1 MLGHTHVLIAG
12 ATWAA
17 VWWRPLAAGDLT
29 LTAPLLALS
38 ADLTASISSL
48 AAVGLGALLPDL
60 DHPGALLARWKPAGR
75 GGPFGIKRL
84 FMPLLIPSLAVR
96 ETLGHRGALHSVAA
110 GTAICALVESA
121 FGAGGAPGAGLTLG
135 WGYAAHLLADL
146 LTRRGVP
153 LLWPLTRHR
162 IALPG
167 AITVKTGSFG
177 EALYLTAFS
186 ALSALHA
193 AGALPTQPSP

>member
-17 VWWRPLAAGDLT
+17 VWWRPLTVGDVSLA
-29 LTAPLLALS
+29 APLLTLS
-38 ADLTASISSL
+38 ADLPAPISSL

-75 GGPFGIKRL
+75 GGPFGVRRL
-84 FMPLLIPSLAVR
+84 LMPLLIPSLAVR
-96 ETLGHRGALHSVAA
+96 EALGHRGALHSVAA
-110 GTAICALVESA
+110 GIMACVLVEIL
-121 FGAGGAPGAGLTLG
+121 FRAGGAAGAGLALG
-135 WGYAAHLLADL
+135 WGYAAHLIADL

-153 LLWPLTRHR
+153 LLWPVTRRR

-167 AITVKTGSFG
+167 PITVRTGSFG
-177 EALYLTAFS
+177 EALYLAAFS

-193 AGALPTQPSP
+193 AGVLPT